1 VYVLAD
7 RPNATRYDIAAPG
20 IITSEQVQDEIVSD
34 LQDNGVRVVVRWTD
48 PASATPEPN
57 RAGRSS
63 GVTILDAYIAA
74 AFKSVA
80 RYGDYEVLERP

>member
-1 VYVLAD
+1 
-7 RPNATRYDIAAPG
+7 
-20 IITSEQVQDEIVSD
+20 
-34 LQDNGVRVVVRWTD
+34 VRWTD

-80 RYGDYEVLERP
+80 RYGDYELLERP